1 MPTINYQL
9 NDAQVTV
16 YFDYDKGYPTTF
28 DDPGCDENVEIT
40 DVIYQ
45 GISILATISEDDLE
59 AIEDHIYA
67 YQGEEE

>member
-1 MPTINYQL
+1 MPTICYQL

-16 YFDYDKGYPTTF
+16 YFDYDKGYPATF

-45 GISILATISEDDLE
+45 GISILATISVDDLE
-59 AIEDHIYA
+59 AIEDYIYA
-67 YQGEEE
+67 YEDDE